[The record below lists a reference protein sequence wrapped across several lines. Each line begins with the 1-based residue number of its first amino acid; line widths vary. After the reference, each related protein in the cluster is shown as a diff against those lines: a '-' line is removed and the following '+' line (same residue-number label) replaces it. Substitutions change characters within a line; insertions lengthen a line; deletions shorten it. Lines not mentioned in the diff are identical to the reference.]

1 MTNNSFF
8 TKRQLQQFVKIRR
21 QYKFVTKFINIG
33 TISGFLLFGVT
44 VLAVILANSSY
55 SNDYFEFFATDLSI
69 NFGNYNFSMS
79 MLHWVNDVLM
89 ALFFLVVGLEI
100 KRDMLVGELSSVKK
114 ASFPIIAAF
123 GGMVVPA
130 LVYLS
135 LNSEYPSGFGVPMA
149 TDIAFALGIILLL
162 GNRVSMSIKLFL
174 VTLAVVDDL
183 GAIVVVAIFYT
194 TELHYIYFLYSAI
207 TYALLILLNYFG
219 VRKLIPY
226 IVLGVFLWIFVHSSG
241 VHSTIAGVM
250 LAFTIPLKE
259 TTRKKKKKDYEE
271 ETTPPLEKLEH
282 ALHNFSAFIIMP
294 LFAFAN
300 AGVVVDFSSV
310 MEHKAIVLG
319 VALGLVI
326 GKPVG
331 IFLFTYLSTVLKISV
346 KPASVTWTEII
357 AVGFLAGIG
366 FTMSIFISHL
376 AFTDES
382 ITSAV
387 KIGIFASSISAAIIG
402 SILLIILGKKKDSL
416 SSFTAQAV
424 EVKKKKS
431 KA

>member
-1 MTNNSFF
+1 
-8 TKRQLQQFVKIRR
+8 
-21 QYKFVTKFINIG
+21 
-33 TISGFLLFGVT
+33 
-44 VLAVILANSSY
+44 
-55 SNDYFEFFATDLSI
+55 
-69 NFGNYNFSMS
+69 
-79 MLHWVNDVLM
+79 
-89 ALFFLVVGLEI
+89 
-100 KRDMLVGELSSVKK
+100 
-114 ASFPIIAAF
+114 
-123 GGMVVPA
+123 
-130 LVYLS
+130 
-135 LNSEYPSGFGVPMA
+135 MA